1 MQIQTGYNQTS
12 LTQILSAEP
21 TDLEWDTLQ
30 LILHDMVSLEKNLK
44 EFIKEDSEEIGRAKF
59 VAIQGTWP
67 EIV

>member
-1 MQIQTGYNQTS
+1 
-12 LTQILSAEP
+12 
-21 TDLEWDTLQ
+21 LEWDTLQ